1 MEVTKQWLNRAYTI
15 DKEIRILES
24 ELKQANLAATSLATQ
39 RIGEKVQ
46 TSKVNN
52 ADYAILK
59 CIEYSEQITK
69 KLGELYEAK
78 IEISEVISRV
88 DGGKSRVLLRMRYLK
103 YMSWAEI
110 ANEMDYSER
119 NIYYMHDKAL
129 EEAKD
134 IIAYTCSVK
143 CDIV

>member
-1 MEVTKQWLNRAYTI
+1 MEETKNWLNRAYTI

>member
-1 MEVTKQWLNRAYTI
+1 MESTKDWLNRAYSI
-15 DKEIRILES
+15 DKEIKSLKS
-24 ELKQANLAATSLATQ
+24 ELEKANLEATSLATQ
-39 RIGEKVQ
+39 RIEEKVQ

-69 KLGELYEAK
+69 KLGELYATK
-78 IEISEVISRV
+78 IEISETISRV
-88 DGGKSRVLLRMRYLK
+88 DDGKSRVLLRMRYLEYK
-103 YMSWAEI
+103 SWGEI

-119 NIYYMHDKAL
+119 NVHYIHEKAL
-129 EEAKD
+129 EEVKD
-134 IIAYTCSVK
+134 IIAHTCSVK

>member
-1 MEVTKQWLNRAYTI
+1 MEETKDWLNRAYLI
-15 DKEIRILES
+15 DKEIKSLKS
-24 ELKQANLAATSLATQ
+24 ELEKANLEATSLATQ
-39 RIGEKVQ
+39 RIEEKVQ

-69 KLGELYEAK
+69 KLGELYATK
-78 IEISEVISRV
+78 IEISETISRV
-88 DGGKSRVLLRMRYLK
+88 DDGKSRVLLRMRYLEYK
-103 YMSWAEI
+103 SWGEI

-119 NIYYMHDKAL
+119 NVHYIHNKAL
-129 EEAKD
+129 EEVKD
-134 IIAYTCSVK
+134 IIAHTCSIK